1 MDDIISRF
9 DRLLTL
15 LFFNIVYFLLN
26 IFRWWKET
34 FPSSIATKVARGERP
49 THRVDHHHEHGS
61 GGSESGSVITYGLAS
76 VMKDCWKD
84 DPTERMTFKN
94 VLDELD
100 MLTRK
105 SRRLSSSSTSMSFER
120 PNTRESKR

>member
-1 MDDIISRF
+1 MTDLGHF
-9 DRLLTL
+9 FF
-15 LFFNIVYFLLN
+15 FFNIVCFLLN

-120 PNTRESKR
+120 PNTKESKR

>member
-1 MDDIISRF
+1 M
-9 DRLLTL
+9 
-15 LFFNIVYFLLN
+15 
-26 IFRWWKET
+26 WWEET

-120 PNTRESKR
+120 PNTRK